1 MGKGQ
6 HLPLLILLDI
16 SAGMSG
22 CLFPPFCPYMLSFS
36 FPRELGEGTIAND
49 SVAAESEMAIFRG
62 DAEGGKYFTSFGPLT
77 WAPGE

>member
-1 MGKGQ
+1 
-6 HLPLLILLDI
+6 
-16 SAGMSG
+16 
-22 CLFPPFCPYMLSFS
+22 MLSFS

-77 WAPGE
+77 WALGE